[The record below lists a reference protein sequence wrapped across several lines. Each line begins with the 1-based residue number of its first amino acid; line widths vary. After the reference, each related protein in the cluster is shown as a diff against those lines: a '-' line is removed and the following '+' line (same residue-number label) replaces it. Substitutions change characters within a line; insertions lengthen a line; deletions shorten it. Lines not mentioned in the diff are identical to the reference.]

1 MIAVSR
7 LVGIS
12 SAVLLAPWVAIA
24 QENSFAT
31 TIQNNAMWGANL
43 TKQMINL
50 GGSPTSGGARAFNPA
65 NCMPPADLQR
75 GADGH
80 VPPELQGDPRYQEYL
95 RCKQGIPP
103 NSTGAPGAAS
113 APAASRT
120 THLPITATD
129 FVPARPGHP
138 TIDQAISNMSITP
151 EQRQQLHDRVDER
164 FRGVAAQYRGNNVA
178 VAVAVAYATSMST
191 LNAWRMN
198 QQQNLEFIYDI
209 NDQLAQSPRFAL
221 MTAQERQDESDQL
234 IFESV
239 IISTLRDEGAHNPQA
254 QEQAQELSRVTLRQ
268 FGSSAAAAT
277 PPPHKVTLGVKVGP
291 VTPALAAAAGFQGSE
306 GAFVVEVTPGSAAG
320 RAGIKAGDILTRVND
335 RDIKTA
341 PDVPNAIASM
351 NPGEVIAVLVFRQGA
366 KSDLTVVF

>member
-1 MIAVSR
+1 MIAVFR

-12 SAVLLAPWVAIA
+12 SAVLLAPWVASA
-24 QENSFAT
+24 QDNSFAT
-31 TIQNNAMWGANL
+31 TIQNNAMWGASL
-43 TKQMINL
+43 SKQMINL
-50 GGSPTSGGARAFNPA
+50 GGSPTGGGARAFNPA

-80 VPPELQGDPRYQEYL
+80 VPAELQGDPRYQEYL

-103 NSTGAPGAAS
+103 NSTGAPGPAS
-113 APAASRT
+113 ATAPSQT
-120 THLPITATD
+120 SHLPITATD

-164 FRGVAAQYRGNNVA
+164 FRDVATHYRGNNVA
-178 VAVAVAYATSMST
+178 VAVAVAYATSMTT
-191 LNAWRMN
+191 LNASQMN
-198 QQQNLEFIYDI
+198 PQQSLEFIYGI
-209 NDQLAQSPRFAL
+209 NDQLAQSPKFAL

-239 IISTLRDEGAHNPQA
+239 VISTLRDEGTHDPQA
-254 QEQAQELSRVTLRQ
+254 QLQAQELSRFTLQQ
-268 FGSSAAAAT
+268 FGNNDPA
-277 PPPHKVTLGVKVGP
+277 PPPRNVTLGVKIGP
-291 VTPALAAAAGFQGSE
+291 VTPALAAAAGFPGSE
-306 GAFVVEVTPGSAAG
+306 GALVMEVTPGSAAE

-335 RDIKTA
+335 RDIKSA

-351 NPGEVIAVLVFRQGA
+351 NPGEVIGVLVFRQGA
-366 KSDLTVVF
+366 KADLTVVF